1 MQIVKVPGLNS
12 FGRNDGC
19 RNAADAIFSEL
30 KEIWS
35 NSKNVPVDYKMFD
48 MKEIELDNGDLD
60 EQEKKIHEGAL
71 DFIKS
76 NEKVIFIGGDHS
88 ITYSTGKAF
97 LDFCRENGKEPCL
110 IIFDSHPDCMP
121 PQKNV
126 SHEEWLRACVDYGF
140 TAKNI
145 LFVGLRNSDIVEIK
159 YMSEN
164 SIKQIKINDLMND
177 LEDVTDSIM
186 EFSSGKEL
194 YVSFD
199 IDFID
204 PAFAPSTGY
213 IEAGGSTSWVALY

>member
-1 MQIVKVPGLNS
+1 
-12 FGRNDGC
+12 
-19 RNAADAIFSEL
+19 
-30 KEIWS
+30 
-35 NSKNVPVDYKMFD
+35 
-48 MKEIELDNGDLD
+48 
-60 EQEKKIHEGAL
+60 
-71 DFIKS
+71 
-76 NEKVIFIGGDHS
+76 
-88 ITYSTGKAF
+88 
-97 LDFCRENGKEPCL
+97 
-110 IIFDSHPDCMP
+110 MP

-140 TAKNI
+140 PAKNI

-213 IEAGGSTSWVALY
+213 IEPGGATSREALYIVSRIGLMKNLRVFDLVEINEKIDKQVNNRTVKLGAKILSELV